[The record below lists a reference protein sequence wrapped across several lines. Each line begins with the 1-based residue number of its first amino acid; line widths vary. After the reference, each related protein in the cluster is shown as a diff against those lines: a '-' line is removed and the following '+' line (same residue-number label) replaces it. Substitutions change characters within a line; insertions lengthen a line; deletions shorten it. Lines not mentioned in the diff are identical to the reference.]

1 MKISK
6 THDMDSKLPVKFI
19 IHVSAVFT
27 NQQNQILLVKEG
39 NVNKTSYGKYN
50 LPGGH
55 LELNEGLNNGTA
67 REIKEETG
75 IEVYIDFLI
84 GIYTGYSHNHCINY
98 IFHAEYKGG
107 NIEPQKNEILECN
120 WFSSEQIMHLD
131 NNKILNPKKLKKI
144 ITDYVNGNRAE
155 LRIITENIYG

>member
-1 MKISK
+1 MLQKPEK
-6 THDMDSKLPVKFI
+6 TPSCLATWLVCSLYLYHQHMNRFRCCYCPVLF
-19 IHVSAVFT
+19 HFSDFSAVFT

-55 LELNEGLNNGTA
+55 LELNEGLINGTA

-120 WFSSEQIMHLD
+120 WFSSEQID
-131 NNKILNPKKLKKI
+131 
-144 ITDYVNGNRAE
+144 G
-155 LRIITENIYG
+155 